1 MTCPIP
7 WHLAGNSNSE
17 SYPVDWVS
25 NSLEIQSQ
33 MAISDC
39 FQSFSRGLKLRKVTW
54 NSGHWHL
61 SEFRTEFWGLKDW
74 TLMWKHELLQP
85 LWLSLGCFSELGR
98 LSYLIWKRG
107 LRATC
112 WYENQDCNPT
122 DRYFMIIFWYSLGS
136 ANSLL
141 HFGLSLCSLLE
152 HTGPPYPIWKGTSIA
167 SIWGIWAWPVPKGCR
182 VIELVLV

>member
-17 SYPVDWVS
+17 SYTVDWVS

-61 SEFRTEFWGLKDW
+61 SEFRTEFRRLKDW
-74 TLMWKHELLQP
+74 TLGPTLKPISVIVPWPRRGWMSPVSVVGGRRSWWGGGTWRGWQPASEPPGSESEDISTAETLLPKCSCLFCFMKDHE
-85 LWLSLGCFSELGR
+85 
-98 LSYLIWKRG
+98 
-107 LRATC
+107 
-112 WYENQDCNPT
+112 
-122 DRYFMIIFWYSLGS
+122 
-136 ANSLL
+136 
-141 HFGLSLCSLLE
+141 
-152 HTGPPYPIWKGTSIA
+152 
-167 SIWGIWAWPVPKGCR
+167 V
-182 VIELVLV
+182 